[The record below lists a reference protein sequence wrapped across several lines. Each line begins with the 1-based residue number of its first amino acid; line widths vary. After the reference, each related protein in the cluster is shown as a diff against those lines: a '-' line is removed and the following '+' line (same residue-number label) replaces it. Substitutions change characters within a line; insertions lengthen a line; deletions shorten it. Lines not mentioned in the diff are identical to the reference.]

1 MTQPEGCGYW
11 GNRRECVVDNV
22 VYAVGRSGKILLGRV
37 LPGHDFIQG
46 IEDAFK
52 RSEFKSGNLVSC
64 VGSLKQASF
73 IYIKPKPG
81 GLMGVGYDAP
91 TILEGPLELLSIQG
105 PIVRDEDGE
114 VYYHFHGTVMDKEGR
129 VWGGHFYRAGT
140 VMPDGQK
147 LAGGNPVLATIDFT
161 IIGHEGA
168 RITRK
173 LDPEWKIKVMT
184 PEAE

>member
-1 MTQPEGCGYW
+1 MKS
-11 GNRRECVVDNV
+11 VVH
-22 VYAVGRSGKILLGRV
+22 ATGKSGGLLLGRV

-52 RSEFKSGNLVSC
+52 ESGFKSGNLVSC

-114 VYYHFHGTVMDKEGR
+114 IYYHFHGTVMDKDGR
-129 VWGGHFYRAGT
+129 VWGGHFYREGT
-140 VMPDGQK
+140 MMPDGQK
-147 LAGGNPVLATIDFT
+147 LPGGSPVLATVDFT
-161 IIGHEGA
+161 IMGHEGV
-168 RITRK
+168 RISRK
-173 LDPEWKIKVMT
+173 VDPEWKIKVMM
-184 PEAE
+184 PETE